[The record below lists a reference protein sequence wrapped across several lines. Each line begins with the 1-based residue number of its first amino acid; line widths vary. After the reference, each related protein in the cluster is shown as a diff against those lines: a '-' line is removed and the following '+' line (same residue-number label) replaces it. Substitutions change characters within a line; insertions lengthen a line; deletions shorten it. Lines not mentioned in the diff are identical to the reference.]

1 MESSSEDED
10 DYSVQDNNA
19 ELILSSSDCPDAE
32 NTD

>member
-10 DYSVQDNNA
+10 DFSVQDNDT

-32 NTD
+32 NID